1 MFSVPSKYVAF
12 TTIPVLSNFC
22 PSMYSVFI
30 GCFVTSILVTIFFLT
45 TILTYVIFSLNTT
58 SIFVSSVD
66 NLFSETEYPE
76 IKTLLPSNNVPV
88 TTIPV
93 LSNVC
98 PSMYS
103 VFVGCVV
110 TSILTNI
117 FSLTVTGTNA
127 LNFPNLISI
136 SVTSLPSSFPFSI
149 V

>member
-1 MFSVPSKYVAF
+1 MVFSVPSKYVAF
-12 TTIPVLSNFC
+12 TTIPVLSNVC

-30 GCFVTSILVTIFFLT
+30 G
-45 TILTYVIFSLNTT
+45 
-58 SIFVSSVD
+58 
-66 NLFSETEYPE
+66 
-76 IKTLLPSNNVPV
+76 
-88 TTIPV
+88 
-93 LSNVC
+93 
-98 PSMYS
+98 
-103 VFVGCVV
+103 GVV